1 VEERRRHERYSVA
14 WPVRV
19 WLRENTFIAGR
30 TVDASIHGA
39 RVLLDR
45 LPAGILELNDVCGL
59 TICPG
64 GPDEF
69 NCVAVVRDLGHHYG
83 VGLEVKD
90 ELPIPFGAPKTGGR
104 REDEPA
110 VGASLPRPAAGARG
124 ARILVVDDQ
133 PARRRL
139 LGEYLVSDGYRVVQV
154 HPDVETIFRA
164 AQRWR
169 PDLILLDMGLTDAD
183 ALEMLRRVRREA
195 PAIGVIILTGNR
207 ELALA
212 RLGFELGATDCLF
225 KPFDLSRLGQAVR
238 SSLAL
243 TPRDGG

>member
-19 WLRENTFIAGR
+19 WLREHTFLAGR

-59 TICPG
+59 TIRPG
-64 GPDEF
+64 GPDEL
-69 NCVAVVRDLGHHYG
+69 NCVAVVRDLGNHYG

-90 ELPIPFGAPKTGGR
+90 ELPIPFGAPRIVGR
-104 REDEPA
+104 PA
-110 VGASLPRPAAGARG
+110 DASAAGAPLVG
-124 ARILVVDDQ
+124 TILVVDDQ
-133 PARRRL
+133 PSRRRL
-139 LGEYLVSDGYRVVQV
+139 LGDYLMSEGYRVVPAS
-154 HPDVETIFRA
+154 PDVETVLQA

-169 PDLILLDMGLTDAD
+169 PDLILLDMGLTEAD
-183 ALEMLRRVRREA
+183 PLEVLRRIHREE
-195 PAIGVIILTGNR
+195 PAIGVVILTGNR

-225 KPFDLSRLGQAVR
+225 KPFDLNRLGRAVR

-243 TPRDGG
+243 SRHDGG